1 MNDLTTSDP
10 SLLGILDSF
19 HRARV
24 LVLGDVMLDCGVYG
38 SVGRISPEAPI
49 PVLNVERTVDS
60 AGGAANVARNVASLG
75 ASALLIG
82 VVGRDA
88 AAERL
93 RARLAGEPSLGVAL
107 VEDAGRPTTLKTR
120 YVAERQQI
128 LRTDVETRAALSSA
142 IAAEVLERFRAGLAE
157 SDVVILSDYAKGVLS
172 DAVTAEAIAL
182 ARAAGKQILVD
193 PKSRSFLK
201 YRGATLL
208 TPNRHE
214 LEGAAGH
221 ECASDADVVR
231 AASAILQESVCEAL
245 VVTRGADGMSIIG
258 PTSAPTHIRTV
269 AREVF
274 ELSGAGDTVVAALS
288 LALAN
293 GAPLVDAA
301 RLANIAAG
309 IVVGKLGTA
318 SVTAGEIAAM
328 LDETADARAS
338 GKHFSPERVRRLVMH
353 WHEQGLKVAFTNG
366 CFDLLHP
373 GHVFLLKQARE
384 TADRLVV
391 GLNSDASVRRLKGD
405 GRPVRG
411 EVARA
416 QVLASLKSVD
426 AVVIFAEDTPLDLI
440 EALEPDVL
448 VKGAD
453 YSLETIVGADSV
465 LRRGGKVVIADLL
478 PAESTTSTI
487 HRIAAA
493 GKA

>member
-1 MNDLTTSDP
+1 MSDQ
-10 SLLGILDSF
+10 SLLKILDSF

-38 SVGRISPEAPI
+38 GVERVSPEAPI

-60 AGGAANVARNVASLG
+60 PGGAANVARNVASLG
-75 ASALLIG
+75 AGAVLIG

-93 RARLAGEPSLGVAL
+93 RAKLAEDSSLRVEF

-128 LRTDVETRAALSSA
+128 LRTDVETRAALSGVVA
-142 IAAEVLERFRAGLAE
+142 EEVLERFRLALAE
-157 SDVVILSDYAKGVLS
+157 SDIVILSDYAKGVLS

-182 ARAAGKQILVD
+182 ARAAGKQVLVD

-201 YRGATLL
+201 YKGATLL

-221 ECASDADVVR
+221 ECARDEDVVR
-231 AASAILQESVCEAL
+231 AAEVILQQSICEAL
-245 VVTRGADGMSIIG
+245 LVTRGADGMSVIG
-258 PTSAPTHIRTV
+258 PGAAPTHIRTV

-288 LALAN
+288 AALAN
-293 GAPLVDAA
+293 GADLVAAA

-318 SVTAGEIAAM
+318 SVTAGEIVAT
-328 LDETADARAS
+328 LDESGEGHPS
-338 GKHFSPERVRRLVMH
+338 GKHFTLERVRHLVLRWREH
-353 WHEQGLKVAFTNG
+353 GLKIAFTNG

-373 GHVFLLKQARE
+373 GHVSLLNQARAS
-384 TADRLVV
+384 ADRLVV
-391 GLNSDASVRRLKGD
+391 GLNSDSSVRRLKGE

-416 QVLASLKSVD
+416 QVLTSLKSVD
-426 AVVIFAEDTPLDLI
+426 AVVIFSEDTPLGLI

-453 YSLETIVGADSV
+453 YSLATIVGADSV
-465 LRRGGKVVIADLL
+465 LKRGGKVLIADLL
-478 PAESTTSTI
+478 PAESTTGTI

-493 GKA
+493 SKA

>member
-1 MNDLTTSDP
+1 MSDA
-10 SLLGILDSF
+10 SLLKILDSF

-38 SVGRISPEAPI
+38 GVARISPEAPI

-60 AGGAANVARNVASLG
+60 PGGAANVARNVASLG
-75 ASALLIG
+75 AGAMLLG

-93 RARLAGEPSLGVAL
+93 RARLADDPSLRFEL
-107 VEDAGRPTTLKTR
+107 IEDSGRPTTLKTR
-120 YVAERQQI
+120 YVADRQQI
-128 LRTDVETRAALSSA
+128 LRTDVETRAALPSSVA
-142 IAAEVLERFRAGLAE
+142 RGVLERFRIALAE
-157 SDVVILSDYAKGVLS
+157 SDIVILSDYAKGVLS
-172 DAVTAEAIAL
+172 DAVTAEVIAL
-182 ARAAGKQILVD
+182 ARAAGKQVLVD

-201 YRGATLL
+201 YKGATLL

-214 LEGAAGH
+214 LEGAVGH
-221 ECASDADVVR
+221 ECATDEDVVR
-231 AASAILQESVCEAL
+231 AASLILGQSICEAL
-245 VVTRGADGMSIIG
+245 VVTRGADGMSVLA
-258 PTSAPTHIRTV
+258 PAAAPTHIRTV

-293 GAPLVDAA
+293 GASLVDAA

-318 SVTAGEIAAM
+318 SVSAGEIVAT
-328 LDETADARAS
+328 LDENTEGHSS
-338 GKHFSPERVRRLVMH
+338 GKHFTLERVRRMVMRWREH
-353 WHEQGLKVAFTNG
+353 GLKVAFTNG

-373 GHVFLLKQARE
+373 GHLSLLSQARDS
-384 TADRLVV
+384 ADRLVV
-391 GLNSDASVRRLKGD
+391 GLNSDASVRRLKGE

-416 QVLASLKSVD
+416 QVLASLKTVD
-426 AVVIFAEDTPLDLI
+426 AVVIFAEDTPLGLI

-453 YSLETIVGADSV
+453 YTLETIVGADSV
-465 LRRGGKVVIADLL
+465 LKRGGRVVIAELL
-478 PAESTTSTI
+478 PAESTSSTI